1 VGHRPGRQPP
11 RTGDQPFGPSALR
24 LAGRSIAEVQG
35 ANLLEAFRN
44 TRLQALET
52 VRRDFVA
59 NVSHVLKTPITAVK
73 GSLETLL
80 PQ

>member
-1 VGHRPGRQPP
+1 
-11 RTGDQPFGPSALR
+11 
-24 LAGRSIAEVQG
+24 VQG
-35 ANLLEAFRN
+35 ANLLESFRN